1 MTPSGIDHD
10 YNFLHSIEHRVERSE
25 KEIIE
30 ERGLVTRDE
39 LRNSDEDGLNS
50 RHRKPQHQIPKQ
62 PPGRECINTKLKMM
76 GTKVHE
82 APKGMK
88 RNTENETTWSKRNR
102 EIFWQVEW
110 MREAGTTR
118 CLRKILANKSIGF
131 YYDEWQEEDRRL
143 RMSKEE
149 KTIDKKR
156 KATEHKQR
164 LGKRVKT
171 ESMAKTDLSTVSRLQ
186 NFATGAWDV
195 EVSSSLRTNITLPFS
210 AEAYCRKYDHQLFL
224 LRPLTSSKY
233 SRVLVPIDPTK
244 SLGDILRRRDV
255 VEFPTIYVFEEAIG
269 DVPDGFMTEERFL
282 KVTGQAGGEKSDVSD
297 TSSEDASEDDT
308 SSDGLDL
315 EDGEIE
321 G

>member
-1 MTPSGIDHD
+1 MTPSSIDHD

-25 KEIIE
+25 KEIVE
-30 ERGLVTRDE
+30 ERGLLTKDE
-39 LRNSDEDGLNS
+39 LRNSPEDELNS
-50 RHRKPQHQIPKQ
+50 RHGKSRQQIPKQ

-102 EIFWQVEW
+102 DIFWQVEW
-110 MREAGTTR
+110 MREAGTKR

-149 KTIDKKR
+149 KSVDKKR

-164 LGKRVKT
+164 LAKRVKT
-171 ESMAKTDLSTVSRLQ
+171 EQMAKTDFLTTSRLQ
-186 NFATGAWDV
+186 NPATGAWNI
-195 EVSSSLRTNITLPFS
+195 EAPPRLPTNITLPFS
-210 AEAYCRKYDHQLFL
+210 AEGYCRKYNHQLFL

-233 SRVLVPIDPTK
+233 PKILVPIDPTK
-244 SLGDILRRRDV
+244 SLGEILRKREV
-255 VEFPTIYVFEEAIG
+255 VEFPTIYVFEDAI
-269 DVPDGFMTEERFL
+269 DIVPDGFMTEEKFM
-282 KVTGQAGGEKSDVSD
+282 KVTGQAGGEDSNLSD
-297 TSSEDASEDDT
+297 TSAEELSEDDT
-308 SSDGLDL
+308 SSDGSDV